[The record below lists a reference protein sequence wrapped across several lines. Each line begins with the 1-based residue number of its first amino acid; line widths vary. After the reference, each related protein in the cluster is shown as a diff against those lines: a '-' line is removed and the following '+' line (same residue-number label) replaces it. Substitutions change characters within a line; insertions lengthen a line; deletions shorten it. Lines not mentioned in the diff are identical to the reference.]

1 MDQEQNTARTFCIDL
16 LILIACLATM
26 AAMAFG
32 VSAWEAL
39 QREEFDASV
48 FGLSYKYADEVPL
61 MEIYLWCGREDG
73 DPNASPEGMT
83 PLGDTQG
90 NIRSFTLRM
99 LRDKVTVHNLSWD
112 GYSETQ
118 DGTETYWMPVFTIKN
133 KLGGKVRV
141 AYEYKGLGALL
152 YSTDDLRVPVDDWDG
167 WLYKKLRKLE
177 IGLPPESVHRMNVDV
192 FTDHASVGEL
202 DEKMTVSIP
211 FDPFRGGL
219 TDWTEEMFYDVP
231 RETEAFSD
239 LYPSARAVCAGITRR
254 KAVAHLQVY
263 AFDPDTP
270 SKVIAEASLR
280 IVYYTPWQSEDGA
293 FTAEQRKYMVDND
306 VLNAAYCDVTI
317 AEYTQEVIRQ

>member
-1 MDQEQNTARTFCIDL
+1 
-16 LILIACLATM
+16 
-26 AAMAFG
+26 
-32 VSAWEAL
+32 
-39 QREEFDASV
+39 
-48 FGLSYKYADEVPL
+48 
-61 MEIYLWCGREDG
+61 
-73 DPNASPEGMT
+73 
-83 PLGDTQG
+83 
-90 NIRSFTLRM
+90 M

-152 YSTDDLRVPVDDWDG
+152 YSTDDLRVPADDWDG

-270 SKVIAEASLR
+270 SKVIAETSLR

>member
-1 MDQEQNTARTFCIDL
+1 MDQEQNTARTFCFDL

-73 DPNASPEGMT
+73 DPNAPPEGMT

-99 LRDKVTVHNLSWD
+99 LRDKVTVHNLAWD

-152 YSTDDLRVPVDDWDG
+152 YSTDDLRVPADDWDG
-167 WLYKKLRKLE
+167 WLYRKLRRLE

-239 LYPSARAVCAGITRR
+239 LYPYARAVCAGITRR

>member
-1 MDQEQNTARTFCIDL
+1 MDQEQNTARTFCFDL

-48 FGLSYKYADEVPL
+48 FGLPYKYADEVPL

-73 DPNASPEGMT
+73 DPNAAAEGMT

-99 LRDKVTVHNLSWD
+99 LRDKVTVHNLAWD

-118 DGTETYWMPVFTIKN
+118 DGTESYWMPVFTIKN

-167 WLYKKLRKLE
+167 WLYKKVRKLE
-177 IGLPPESVHRMNVDV
+177 TGLPPGYVHRMNVDV
-192 FTDHASVGEL
+192 YTDYAAVGEL
-202 DEKMTVSIP
+202 DEKLTLSIP
-211 FDPFRGGL
+211 FDPFSGGVPA
-219 TDWTEEMFYDVP
+219 WTEDMRCAVP
-231 RETEAFSD
+231 QETERFLD
-239 LYPSARAVCAGITRR
+239 LYPAARGICEGITRQ

-270 SKVIAEASLR
+270 SKVIAEAALR

-293 FTAEQRKYMVDND
+293 FTSEQRKYMVDND

>member
-73 DPNASPEGMT
+73 DPNAPPEGMT

-99 LRDKVTVHNLSWD
+99 LRDKVTVHNLAWD

-152 YSTDDLRVPVDDWDG
+152 YSTDDLRVPADDWDG

-231 RETEAFSD
+231 RETEVFSD

-306 VLNAAYCDVTI
+306 VLNAAYCDLTI

>member
-1 MDQEQNTARTFCIDL
+1 MDQENNTARIFCIDI
-16 LILIACLATM
+16 LILLACLATM

-73 DPNASPEGMT
+73 DPNAPPEGMT

-90 NIRSFTLRM
+90 NIRAFTLRM

-112 GYSETQ
+112 GYSEKQ
-118 DGTETYWMPVFTIKN
+118 NGLSTYWMPVFTIKN
-133 KLGGKVRV
+133 TLGGKVRV

-192 FTDHASVGEL
+192 YTDHASVGEL
-202 DEKMTVSIP
+202 DEKMTLSIP

-219 TDWTEEMFYDVP
+219 SAWTEDMLYSIP
-231 RETEAFSD
+231 RETERFLD
-239 LYPSARAVCAGITRR
+239 LYPSAAGVGEGITRQ
-254 KAVAHLQVY
+254 KTVAHMQVY
-263 AFDPDTP
+263 AFDPDNP
-270 SKVIAEASLR
+270 ANVIAMAELR
-280 IVYYTPWQSEDGA
+280 IVYYKPWQSENGA
-293 FTAEQRKYMVDND
+293 FTNEQLRFMEVND
-306 VLNAAYCDVTI
+306 VLNAAYCDITV
-317 AEYTQEVIRQ
+317 AEYKQEVIRQ

>member
-73 DPNASPEGMT
+73 DPNAPPEGMT

-99 LRDKVTVHNLSWD
+99 LRDKVTVHNLAWD

-152 YSTDDLRVPVDDWDG
+152 YSTDDLRVPADDWDG

-231 RETEAFSD
+231 RETGGFFRSVSVRARRLCGDHPAEGGGAFAGVRLRSGHTEQGD
-239 LYPSARAVCAGITRR
+239 CRGIAAHRILY
-254 KAVAHLQVY
+254 AVAERGWCVHCRAAQVY
-263 AFDPDTP
+263 GGQR
-270 SKVIAEASLR
+270 R
-280 IVYYTPWQSEDGA
+280 IE
-293 FTAEQRKYMVDND
+293 RR
-306 VLNAAYCDVTI
+306 LL
-317 AEYTQEVIRQ
+317 